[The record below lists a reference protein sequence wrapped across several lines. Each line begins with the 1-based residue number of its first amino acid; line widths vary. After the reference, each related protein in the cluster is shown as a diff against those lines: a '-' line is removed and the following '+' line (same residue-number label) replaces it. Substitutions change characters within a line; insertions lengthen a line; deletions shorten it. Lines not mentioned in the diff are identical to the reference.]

1 MVRGALKSSRG
12 AVVVEAAI
20 VLIFIALLAFA
31 ALQFFGGG
39 VGATWDGVA
48 NDVQNAPTVENPGG
62 GWAGGGSGGGSG
74 GGGGPAGT
82 IIITTTTTT
91 TAP

>member
-1 MVRGALKSSRG
+1 
-12 AVVVEAAI
+12 VVVEAAI

-31 ALQFFGGG
+31 AVQFFGGG

-48 NDVQNAPTVENPGG
+48 DDVQHAPTVSNPGG
-62 GWAGGGSGGGSG
+62 GWAGGGGSGGGGS

-82 IIITTTTTT
+82 IIVTSTTTL
-91 TAP
+91 P